1 MIRVCIVC
9 EGLTEAQFVK
19 SCLAPYLLASQIFAY
34 SSLLHAPSGNH
45 RGGRVNVERL
55 VKYISHEYHKAD
67 RITTLVDFY
76 GFQDRQ
82 GRSRIELETDIL

>member
-9 EGLTEAQFVK
+9 EGATESRFVE

-34 SSLLHAPSGNH
+34 SSLLQAPSGNH
-45 RGGRVNVERL
+45 RGGRVSVERL
-55 VKYISHEYHKAD
+55 VRHISHEYHNFD

-76 GFQDRQ
+76 GFQDRR
-82 GRSRIELETDIL
+82 GRSRA